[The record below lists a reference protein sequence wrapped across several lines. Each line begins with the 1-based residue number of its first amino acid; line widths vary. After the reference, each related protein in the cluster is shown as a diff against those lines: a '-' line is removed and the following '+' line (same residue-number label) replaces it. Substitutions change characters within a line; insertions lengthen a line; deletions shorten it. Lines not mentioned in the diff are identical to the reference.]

1 MRTDFDLKKI
11 MIEPCGDDYAFVAG
25 KYVDEDGNDC
35 YLRVD
40 VPMKSDPNGIFG
52 CCWLCR
58 DCQLGYDAV

>member
-40 VPMKSDPNGIFG
+40 VPMKSDPE
-52 CCWLCR
+52 
-58 DCQLGYDAV
+58 